1 MEVMERKETEEARV
15 TLSTREFAKMLDV
28 TAGYVSRAAH
38 EDWLA
43 GGVRVSLYKVMHW
56 KGNRIK
62 HYEVP
67 ESLVKDLVER
77 YKWSDYGIDRY

>member
-1 MEVMERKETEEARV
+1 MEVIERNDEESRV
-15 TLSTREFAKMLDV
+15 TLTTREFAGMLGV

-43 GGVRVSLYKVMHW
+43 SGVRVSQYKVMHW

-67 ESLVKDLVER
+67 ESLVKDLVDR
-77 YKWSDYGIDRY
+77 YEWSDYGIDRY